1 MYVLTPPLGV
11 GCVKGFM
18 EEMSQQQV
26 CKNNSLQQHAR
37 RKVCGCVAL
46 TMINFLFQHFSEG
59 NGLAGNIQGLELDI
73 IEAWLRPPSKQD
85 LIRQGILFND
95 YIM

>member
-1 MYVLTPPLGV
+1 
-11 GCVKGFM
+11 M

-26 CKNNSLQQHAR
+26 CKSNSLQQHAR
-37 RKVCGCVAL
+37 RKVRYAAL

-85 LIRQGILFND
+85 LIRQGILLND